1 MGKKPRAVG
10 TRLAKPAGE
19 RMLRRAMGT
28 GDEKR
33 DSPVGCRVTEGGES
47 K

>member
-1 MGKKPRAVG
+1 MGKKPAAVDK
-10 TRLAKPAGE
+10 RLAKPAGE
-19 RMLRRAMGT
+19 RMLPRAMGT

-33 DSPVGCRVTEGGES
+33 DSLVGCGVTEGGES